1 MGWKI
6 HSHTQ
11 GSLSLN
17 VAFPSSPVAGKYHW
31 HLMGSRGRRRRG
43 EEQEPKLFYGNTDG
57 CLLWQNASS
66 TTLPRSSLE
75 PLAST
80 GGESPTYSQGGLP
93 SHPDIC
99 LISSLSAL
107 LTHHAG
113 CCQRSPDDNS
123 SRRSPRSLATVIF
136 GLSFLAYTPECLGSA
151 VLFTYRVFGTG
162 FFVRVTAGPLQT
174 PLVPYARS
182 DSFLH

>member
-31 HLMGSRGRRRRG
+31 HLMGSRGKRRRG

-66 TTLPRSSLE
+66 TTLRRSSLE

-123 SRRSPRSLATVIF
+123 RRRSPRSLATVIF
-136 GLSFLAYTPECLGSA
+136 CLSFLLIHRSAWARRFSSPTESLELVSLSGSQQVLCRHLWCLMP
-151 VLFTYRVFGTG
+151 VLIAF
-162 FFVRVTAGPLQT
+162 P
-174 PLVPYARS
+174 
-182 DSFLH
+182 H